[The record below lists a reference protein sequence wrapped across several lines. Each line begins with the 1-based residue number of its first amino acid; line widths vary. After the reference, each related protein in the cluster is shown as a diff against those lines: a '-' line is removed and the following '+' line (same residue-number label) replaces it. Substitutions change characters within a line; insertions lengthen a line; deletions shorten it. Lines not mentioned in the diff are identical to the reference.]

1 MKKTFLLLA
10 CTALLAASLTACGE
24 GPAENKDTGSSA
36 SDSASA
42 ESRLSGTLDEKKDFM
57 FVVTDEHGAAYE
69 FTFDASAKPEGL
81 DDVAEGDSVTVTYK
95 GTVSEARPVRRHGHF
110 GRKRL
115 KAIQK
120 TPAGTGF
127 LSPRQGFSLFIR
139 AAAPPCPDTS
149 GSPPC
154 GWPQ

>member
-10 CTALLAASLTACGE
+10 CTALLAASLTGW
-24 GPAENKDTGSSA
+24 GSKPAENTDTGSASS

-42 ESRLSGTLDEKKDFM
+42 ESKLSGTLDEKKDFM

-95 GTVSEARPVRRHGHF
+95 GTVSEADPF
-110 GRKRL
+110 D
-115 KAIQK
+115 
-120 TPAGTGF
+120 GTVI
-127 LSPRQGFSLFIR
+127 SVEKN
-139 AAAPPCPDTS
+139 
-149 GSPPC
+149 
-154 GWPQ
+154 

>member
-10 CTALLAASLTACGE
+10 CTALLAASLTACGSK
-24 GPAENKDTGSSA
+24 PAENTDTDTGSSS

-69 FTFDASAKPEGL
+69 FTFDASAEGL

-95 GTVSEARPVRRHGHF
+95 GTVSEADPF
-110 GRKRL
+110 D
-115 KAIQK
+115 
-120 TPAGTGF
+120 GTVI
-127 LSPRQGFSLFIR
+127 SVEKN
-139 AAAPPCPDTS
+139 
-149 GSPPC
+149 
-154 GWPQ
+154 